1 MYAVQ
6 KALDEDKN
14 GKVTAGNGNIAAFT
28 GVSISP
34 KPNTKRISLVWPL
47 ARKINIYFIRK
58 ITLATMH

>member
-47 ARKINIYFIRK
+47 ARKSIYISSEK
-58 ITLATMH
+58 LH